1 MKNEVDREKERPGQY
16 IDSES
21 PFCRNCTR
29 DDCPTNG
36 DGCKAWETY
45 SIDNWNKNI
54 MKLWKNH
61 KKQRQ
66 FFRYEHPDLVREGI
80 VFEHEQGENVRL
92 FQAGEAELHPAQVG
106 ESSSKKINAG
116 RKEMGNEWR
125 QNA

>member
-45 SIDNWNKNI
+45 FIDNWNKKHHETMEKPQKTTPI
-54 MKLWKNH
+54 
-61 KKQRQ
+61 
-66 FFRYEHPDLVREGI
+66 FPVRTPG
-80 VFEHEQGENVRL
+80 FGERGDC
-92 FQAGEAELHPAQVG
+92 F
-106 ESSSKKINAG
+106 
-116 RKEMGNEWR
+116 
-125 QNA
+125 